1 MRIRLLTFHTPK
13 NYGAV
18 LQAYSLYI
26 YIKRINEDTLIIDY
40 NTEALRANYNFFKKP
55 NGIKGL
61 IKLFIQYPYY
71 GAYKLRCKK
80 FDDFVATHLGLT
92 ERYESTQ
99 ALYERPPVADIV
111 FTGSDQ
117 VFNPTRIESERKVFY
132 LDFVPNKTKRAS
144 YAASFGVSDIPP
156 DKAHEIKAYL
166 EKFNYISVR
175 ESKGVELVGSL
186 TTKKS
191 IEVLDPVFLN
201 TKEFWISIA
210 KPYKIK
216 YQKYILYYRLMG
228 GKASDF
234 AARELSKQLNLPLV
248 VMTQGILRI
257 HANEVLRDIG
267 PEEFL
272 YLMNNAEYIVTDSFH
287 GVAFSIVMN
296 KQFSALPVSIGRM
309 ERQNTLLQHFN
320 LMDRIYTNKTYKI
333 NNFINYERVNEKKDE
348 LIRLSREYIHDCI
361 NEVGINEN

>member
-18 LQAYSLYI
+18 LQAFSLYT

-40 NTEALRANYNFFKKP
+40 NTEALRANYKPFKKP
-55 NGIKGL
+55 NGIKEL
-61 IKLFIQYPYY
+61 IKVFIQSPHY
-71 GAYKLRCKK
+71 GAYKRRYKK
-80 FDDFVATHLGLT
+80 FDDFVTSHLGLT
-92 ERYESTQ
+92 ERFESTE
-99 ALYERPPVADIV
+99 ALYAEPPVADIV

-117 VFNPTRIESERKVFY
+117 VFNPNRIESERKAFY

-166 EKFNYISVR
+166 EKFDYISVR
-175 ESKGVELVGSL
+175 ESQGVELVERM
-186 TTKKS
+186 TTKNS

-216 YQKYILYYRLMG
+216 NQKYIFYYCLMG
-228 GKASDF
+228 GKASDL
-234 AARELSKQLNLPLV
+234 AARELSKQMNLPLV

-257 HANEVLRDIG
+257 HADEILRDIG

-272 YLMNNAEYIVTDSFH
+272 YLINNAEYIVTDSFH
-287 GVAFSIVMN
+287 GVAFSLIFE
-296 KQFSALPVSIGRM
+296 KQFFALPVAPDKM
-309 ERQNTLLQHFN
+309 HRQNTILSKVGLLQ
-320 LMDRIYTNKTYKI
+320 RIY
-333 NNFINYERVNEKKDE
+333 NNCVNVKDNIQYEPVNEKLRYEIDKSKQFIDNV
-348 LIRLSREYIHDCI
+348 LSGEQI
-361 NEVGINEN
+361 